1 MIALFLGSTT
11 LCSPALAQDQIIE
24 LQEITVEGGSG
35 SPLSGGTGYTAGSTT
50 AGFKGG
56 VPVAEVPRSVSVVTA
71 QELKDRNPAQ
81 IEDAVAYV
89 PGVAASNWGVDD
101 RFDQFMIRGFDTGST
116 GIFRDGLIQ
125 KTINFSSYKTDPFLV
140 ERIDVLRG
148 PSGVLY
154 GPGSAGG
161 MVNIITKRPRFE
173 DHAEGQLQFGSHNTG
188 QVALDMG
195 GPVGDSDTL
204 AWRLIALSRSGANE
218 IEGSEDDR
226 NLVSLGVTWAP
237 ADATEVTFLGHYQQD
252 ELTPNFL
259 FPVAGEDYDAS
270 LGDLPDSFTY
280 GMHDFNGL
288 ETESW
293 SLGYQARHDVNGLL
307 TLRQN
312 LRYGQQDTEYRHL
325 YFGWMADADTMEF
338 NAFTVFERATTLAI
352 DTQAE
357 FRGGLAGGDNTLLA
371 GFDYYRQQYDGT
383 QGWAM
388 GYQIDVSDPNYDFP
402 VTDPAIYQDQKNTVD
417 QKGLYLQNHT
427 RFDSGITVTAGLRK
441 SWVETETV
449 DRLGGT
455 TTTQE
460 DDALTGS
467 IGATWDLGN
476 GFIPYAGYT
485 EGFETNIG
493 TDFFGAMF
501 RPSDSEQ
508 FELGLRYLPGAG
520 DLLLSAALFDL
531 TKTNVLTTDTDNPGF
546 QVQTGEV
553 RHKGLELEARGRLGS
568 NLSAIFSYSY
578 IDAEITRS
586 NDGDQGNRT
595 AKVPEHQASLW
606 LDYAFDGGLSGWSM
620 GGGLRYVGASS
631 GDRKSVV

>member
-1 MIALFLGSTT
+1 M
-11 LCSPALAQDQIIE
+11 
-24 LQEITVEGGSG
+24 
-35 SPLSGGTGYTAGSTT
+35 
-50 AGFKGG
+50 
-56 VPVAEVPRSVSVVTA
+56 
-71 QELKDRNPAQ
+71 
-81 IEDAVAYV
+81 
-89 PGVAASNWGVDD
+89 
-101 RFDQFMIRGFDTGST
+101 
-116 GIFRDGLIQ
+116 
-125 KTINFSSYKTDPFLV
+125 
-140 ERIDVLRG
+140 
-148 PSGVLY
+148 
-154 GPGSAGG
+154 
-161 MVNIITKRPRFE
+161 
-173 DHAEGQLQFGSHNTG
+173 
-188 QVALDMG
+188 
-195 GPVGDSDTL
+195 
-204 AWRLIALSRSGANE
+204 
-218 IEGSEDDR
+218 
-226 NLVSLGVTWAP
+226 
-237 ADATEVTFLGHYQQD
+237 
-252 ELTPNFL
+252 
-259 FPVAGEDYDAS
+259 
-270 LGDLPDSFTY
+270 
-280 GMHDFNGL
+280 
-288 ETESW
+288 
-293 SLGYQARHDVNGLL
+293 
-307 TLRQN
+307 
-312 LRYGQQDTEYRHL
+312 
-325 YFGWMADADTMEF
+325 
-338 NAFTVFERATTLAI
+338 
-352 DTQAE
+352 
-357 FRGGLAGGDNTLLA
+357 
-371 GFDYYRQQYDGT
+371 
-383 QGWAM
+383 
-388 GYQIDVSDPNYDFP
+388 
-402 VTDPAIYQDQKNTVD
+402 TDPAIYQDKKNTVD

-620 GGGLRYVGASS
+620 GGGLRYVGESWGDNGNTRRVDDYVVADLSLRYAWENYQASLGVTNLFDDGYFATCEAGGGCTRGEGREITFTLS
-631 GDRKSVV
+631 RAF